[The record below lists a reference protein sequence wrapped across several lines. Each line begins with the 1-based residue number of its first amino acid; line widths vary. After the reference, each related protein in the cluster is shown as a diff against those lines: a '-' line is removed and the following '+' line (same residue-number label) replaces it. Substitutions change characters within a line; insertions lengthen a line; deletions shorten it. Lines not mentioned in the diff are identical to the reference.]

1 MLSASREFQ
10 IMKVARPS
18 MEFFSLLR
26 LILFANYFL
35 LAFHYPAG
43 NMRIHRSPCET
54 RNSISSFG

>member
-26 LILFANYFL
+26 LIFVRELFSTRFPL
-35 LAFHYPAG
+35 SC
-43 NMRIHRSPCET
+43 RKTCEFIEALV
-54 RNSISSFG
+54 RPGIR